1 MTLQERLEKLTRD
14 NEQKKQEKNRLQG
27 RLDGLMQQMKDEF
40 GCDTIDELED
50 KVSELVPQISELERA
65 IELQLAEMEAYANQ

>member
-27 RLDGLMQQMKDEF
+27 RLDGLMQQMKDDY
-40 GCDTIDELED
+40 GCETVEELET
-50 KVSELVPQISELERA
+50 KIEELAPQIIELETSIA
-65 IELQLAEMEAYANQ
+65 TQLTEMEAYANQ

>member
-27 RLDGLMQQMKDEF
+27 RLDGLMQQMKDDY
-40 GCDTIDELED
+40 GCETVEELEA
-50 KVSELVPQISELERA
+50 KIEELAPQITELESSIA
-65 IELQLAEMEAYANQ
+65 TQLTEMEAYANQ

>member
-27 RLDGLMQQMKDEF
+27 RLDGLMQQMKDDY
-40 GCDTIDELED
+40 GCETVEELET
-50 KVSELVPQISELERA
+50 KIEELAPQITELETSIA
-65 IELQLAEMEAYANQ
+65 TQLTEMEAYANQ

>member
-27 RLDGLMQQMKDEF
+27 RLDGLMQQMKDDY
-40 GCDTIDELED
+40 GCDTVEELEA
-50 KVSELVPQISELERA
+50 KIEELAPQITELESSIA
-65 IELQLAEMEAYANQ
+65 TQLTEMEAYANQ